1 MEGRVSREMKKS
13 SRELLPVAILRLEKH
28 SVSRGREKFL
38 FCVSKRPWGAEKV
51 SILLCC
57 IPNWNSL
64 HCFWVVM

>member
-1 MEGRVSREMKKS
+1 MDRERKRKSREM
-13 SRELLPVAILRLEKH
+13 LTVIILRLENR

-38 FCVSKRPWGAEKV
+38 FCGSKKPWGLEKV

-64 HCFWVVM
+64 HCFWVLM